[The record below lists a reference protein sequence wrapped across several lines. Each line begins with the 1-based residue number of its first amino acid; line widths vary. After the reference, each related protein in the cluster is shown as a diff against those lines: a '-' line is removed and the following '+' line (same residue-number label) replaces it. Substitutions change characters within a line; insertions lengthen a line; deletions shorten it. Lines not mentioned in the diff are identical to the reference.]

1 MVRSLDGGELR
12 MSYRLPPDDIVRAVD
27 GPSAPTVIPS
37 PDGASL
43 ALVEQ
48 RGHPPVEWLA
58 RPFLRLGGVRVDP
71 ARGGQR
77 RTTQLGGISIL
88 RVSDGSTLRLEL
100 PEGGLGLPVW
110 SRDSA
115 RLAVS
120 VDVPDGIELWV
131 ADARTGRAR
140 AITGVRLNDVLSGAS
155 PLGGGS
161 LPLPAFSW
169 SRDSRFLHARMV
181 PASRAAAPRGGRG
194 PRIEEVAGK
203 HTQMAT
209 FQDLLQS
216 EHDEALFEHF
226 ATSQLAR
233 IDADSGSVEPLG
245 EPVMLLRSSASPDG
259 RYQLVE
265 RLERPFSYRV
275 PCALFAR
282 KLEIWSAAGDLLRG
296 VAHLPVS
303 DEVPRQGVP
312 AGPRMLAWQ
321 EKREASLI
329 WVEALDGGDPMRK
342 VEHRDRVLRLHAPFE
357 DEPEESF
364 RVQHRSLVL
373 QWFDAQD
380 QLLLYEHDRDRRW
393 LSVSRI
399 DLREPH
405 ARKVLWDLSVNDIYG
420 NPGRPVLDRK
430 PDGEQVILQD
440 GDAIYLN
447 APGASTEGLRPYLA
461 RRELASGASQ
471 RLWQSAEDALE
482 SFVMFRGDGRERI
495 LIARQSPRE
504 PSNLYE
510 VELAT
515 GERRALTRIPDP
527 HPQLTGSSKQLV
539 HYTRDDGVRLSA
551 TLHLPA
557 GHVPGTRLPLLIWAY
572 PMDYGDAGTAGQVRA
587 SDKSFTRLQGDSP
600 LWFLLRGWAVLM
612 DASMPVIGDP
622 ETKND
627 SFVEQVVASA
637 RAALDALDALGVA
650 DRSRAVIA
658 GHSYGAF
665 MTATLL
671 AHSELFAAGIAR
683 SGAYNRS
690 LTPFGF
696 QTERRSYWEVP
707 EVYHRVS
714 PFRHADRIKRP
725 LLLIHGEEDSNAG
738 TFPIQSERLFHAIQG
753 HGGTA
758 RLVVLPHEG
767 HGYRAR
773 ETVLHVVAEMLDWAE
788 RWTRR

>member
-1 MVRSLDGGELR
+1 
-12 MSYRLPPDDIVRAVD
+12 MSYRLPPDDIVRAID
-27 GPSAPTVIPS
+27 GPSTPSVIPS
-37 PDGASL
+37 PDGAYL
-43 ALVEQ
+43 ALVEP
-48 RGHPPVEWLA
+48 RGHPPIEWLA

-71 ARGGQR
+71 GRGGQQ
-77 RTTQLGGISIL
+77 RTVQLRGIAL
-88 RVSDGSTLRLEL
+88 VRVSDGITRQLAL

-110 SRDSA
+110 SRDSV

-120 VDVPDGIELWV
+120 ADGPDGIELWV
-131 ADARTGRAR
+131 VDVATGRTR
-140 AITGVRLNDVLSGAS
+140 ALPGVRLNDVLSGSSA
-155 PLGGGS
+155 LGPGS

-169 SRDSRFLHARMV
+169 SRDSRFLHARLV
-181 PASRAAAPRGGRG
+181 PPDRGAPPSSLRGARV
-194 PRIEEVAGK
+194 EEVAGK
-203 HTQMAT
+203 HSQMAT

-216 EHDEALFEHF
+216 ERDEALFEHY
-226 ATSQLAR
+226 ATCQVAR
-233 IDADSGSVEPLG
+233 IDPDGGGVEPIG
-245 EPVMLLRSSASPDG
+245 AQGILLRAAASPDG
-259 RYQLVE
+259 RYWLVG

-275 PCALFAR
+275 PFALFTR
-282 KLEIWSAAGDLLRG
+282 RLEVWSAAGELLRT
-296 VAHLPVS
+296 VADLPVS

-312 AGPRMLAWQ
+312 TGPRMLGWQ
-321 EKREASLI
+321 EKRDASLI
-329 WVEALDGGDPMRK
+329 WTEALDGGDPLRK
-342 VEHRDRVLRLHAPFE
+342 VEQRDRVLRLHAPFQG
-357 DEPEESF
+357 EPEESF
-364 RVQHRSLVL
+364 RVQHRLVGM
-373 QWFDAQD
+373 QWFDEQD
-380 QLLLYEHDRDRRW
+380 RVLIHEHDRDRRW
-393 LSVSRI
+393 LTVSRV
-399 DLREPH
+399 DLTAPDT
-405 ARKVLWDLSVNDIYG
+405 RKVMWDLSVNDAYG

-440 GDAIYLN
+440 GDSFYLS
-447 APGASTEGLRPYLA
+447 APGASPQGLRPFLA
-461 RRELASGASQ
+461 RRELATGATQ
-471 RLWQSAEDALE
+471 RIWQSAGDALE
-482 SFVMFRGDGRERI
+482 AFASFRGDERDRI
-495 LIARQSPRE
+495 LIVRQSPRE

-515 GERRALTRIPDP
+515 GAHRALTAFADP

-572 PMDYGDAGTAGQVRA
+572 PMDYGDSGTAGQVRGT
-587 SDKSFTRLQGDSP
+587 DRSFTRLQGDSP

-612 DASMPVIGDP
+612 DAAMPVIGDP

-627 SFVEQVVASA
+627 TFVEQVVGSA
-637 RAALDALDALGVA
+637 RAALDALDAMGVV
-650 DRSRAVIA
+650 DRRRAVIA

-707 EVYHRVS
+707 DVYQRLS
-714 PFRHADRIKRP
+714 PFRYADRIKAP
-725 LLLIHGEEDSNAG
+725 LLLIHGEEDANAG

-758 RLVVLPHEG
+758 RLVMLPHEG

-773 ETVLHVVAEMLDWAE
+773 ESVLHVIAEMLDWAE
-788 RWTRR
+788 RWTQG